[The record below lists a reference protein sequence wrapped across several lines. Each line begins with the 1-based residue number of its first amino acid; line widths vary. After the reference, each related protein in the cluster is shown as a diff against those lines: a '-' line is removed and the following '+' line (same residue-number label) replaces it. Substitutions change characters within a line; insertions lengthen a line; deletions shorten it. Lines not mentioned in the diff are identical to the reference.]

1 MHDARSYRNSE
12 NLGWELQKGSKSTT
26 ANVES
31 STWRHQWRRKEG
43 KGAEQEK
50 RSKEIQWDSVTSSP
64 FPYFFSMNLSPINR
78 FKYFC
83 CLIRTQPSCTAW
95 CCACCSCWW
104 SPVAWRSAW
113 VGSWPSPRRL
123 ASPTS
128 PAPPQP
134 TDSHET
140 RRSRSWP
147 GKCVVDVPKLWT
159 YFW

>member
-1 MHDARSYRNSE
+1 MHVHIETLKTWAENYRRVQRVQRLTSNLPRDVTSE
-12 NLGWELQKGSKSTT
+12 GG
-26 ANVES
+26 
-31 STWRHQWRRKEG
+31 KEG